1 MSYLGVVI
9 DWIEDRG
16 FTFECGEDVNDAY
29 QKIDDDWEIVGNR
42 FSIPKLLGINNEFP
56 DLMLYLQEQ
65 IDDECEDTTE
75 QITFTPER
83 TKRDEEIRK
92 EIISTE
98 IELLESRRDLLE
110 LKISELEGQKE
121 TVVQRV
127 TRFIRNIFGG

>member
-1 MSYLGVVI
+1 MSGLSEVEQWV
-9 DWIEDRG
+9 DDNW
-16 FTFECGEDVNDAY
+16 TFECGEDVNDVFE
-29 QKIDDDWEIVGNR
+29 QIDKDWNPEQR
-42 FSIPKLLGINNEFP
+42 FGLVQVLNDELP
-56 DLMLYLQEQ
+56 DFMVWLQER

-75 QITFTPER
+75 TISFPPER
-83 TKRDEEIRK
+83 TERDEEIRK